1 MKKEVRQFAIL
12 ALCLV
17 LAGLICGCVKQQAQN
32 EKQTRLVSA
41 ELQRTIAQK
50 DKEIATLKGVIKKC
64 EDEKALLQNKS
75 DDAEK
80 AMGEEAMKMFEDNL
94 KLQEENEALKKQIE
108 ELKNK

>member
-1 MKKEVRQFAIL
+1 MKKEVRQFTIL

-17 LAGLICGCVKQQAQN
+17 LTGLICGCAKQQAPS

-41 ELQRTIAQK
+41 ELQRTIALK
-50 DKEIATLKGVIKKC
+50 DKEIATLKSLIKKC
-64 EDEKALLQNKS
+64 EDEKAILMNKS

-80 AMGEEAMKMFEDNL
+80 AMGDEFMKMFEDNL
-94 KLQEENEALKKQIE
+94 KLQEENAALKKQIE